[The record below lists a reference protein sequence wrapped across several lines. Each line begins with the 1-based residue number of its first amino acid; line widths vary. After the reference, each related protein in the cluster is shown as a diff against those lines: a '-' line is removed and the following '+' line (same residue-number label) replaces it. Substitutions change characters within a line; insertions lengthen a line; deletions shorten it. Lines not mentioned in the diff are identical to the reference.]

1 MLPNVNDADRETLYK
16 TMYENFMEE
25 IDAID
30 NGVAQYAAGTPRS
43 VITVSRD
50 LLVGIGV
57 AP

>member
-1 MLPNVNDADRETLYK
+1 MLPEVSDADRETLYK

-43 VITVSRD
+43 VYHGRG
-50 LLVGIGV
+50 LRVGIVV
-57 AP
+57 AF